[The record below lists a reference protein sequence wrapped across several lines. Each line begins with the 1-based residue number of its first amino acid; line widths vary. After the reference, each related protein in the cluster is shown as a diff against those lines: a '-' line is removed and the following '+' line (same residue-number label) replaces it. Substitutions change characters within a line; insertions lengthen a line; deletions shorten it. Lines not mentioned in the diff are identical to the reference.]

1 MDWDDL
7 RLLLAVAEHGS
18 FAAAARALG
27 VDHTTVLRRVN
38 AFEAAHG
45 LRLFDRLPGGTTPTA
60 AGEELAAAARR
71 MAAEADALGRRLA
84 GRDLRLEGT
93 LRLAT
98 TDTLMAAA
106 LPRHLAA
113 FRLAHPGVRLEVSVA
128 NRVADLTRRDADVA
142 LRPTKA
148 PPETLIGRRLCNI
161 GFAAYCAAGAEA
173 GEDWLGVDDS
183 LGGTVLARWLR
194 ATVPP
199 ERIALKL
206 DSLLVMRD
214 AAAAGLGRAALPC
227 YLGDADPRLRRLAPE
242 VLPVPELGLWLLT
255 HADLRR
261 TARVRAFTEAIATA
275 INKERASF
283 EGHPAALSGTAPHSN
298 SPA

>member
-1 MDWDDL
+1 MNWDDI
-7 RLLLAVAEHGS
+7 RLLLAVSEQGS
-18 FAAAARALG
+18 FAAAARTLG

-38 AFEAAHG
+38 AFEAEHG

-84 GRDLRLEGT
+84 GRDLRVEGT
-93 LRLAT
+93 LRIAT

-113 FRLAHPGVRLEVSVA
+113 FRTAHPGVRLEVSVA
-128 NRVADLTRRDADVA
+128 NRLADLTRRDADVA
-142 LRPTKA
+142 LRPTTA

-161 GFAAYCAAGAEA
+161 GFAVYGAADAEM

-183 LGGTVLARWLR
+183 LGSTVLARWLR

-199 ERIALKL
+199 ERIALKV

-227 YLGDADPRLRRLAPE
+227 YLGDADSRLRRLAPE
-242 VLPVPELGLWLLT
+242 LLPVPELGLWLLT

-261 TARVRAFTEAIATA
+261 TARVRAFTEAIATGF
-275 INKERASF
+275 NKERGRF
-283 EGHPAALSGTAPHSN
+283 EGQPAALSWPARPSN
-298 SPA
+298 PLA